1 VSSTESA
8 TSTQNFLRACRRQSV
23 THTPVWFMRQAGRYM
38 AEYMAI
44 KARSNFLEMCKTPDL
59 AVEITMQPIHKL
71 GVDAAILFS
80 DIMIPIE
87 QMGIPI
93 AFNPGPVIET
103 PIRSRQQVEQLRI
116 PDPKESVPFV
126 LEALRR
132 LRGELP
138 EHVSLIGFCGAPW
151 TLANYAVEG
160 GGSKNFAQLRR
171 LLYEDE
177 PAGLLLLEK
186 LADTNAAYL
195 TAQIDAG
202 AQAVQIFD
210 TWAGLLDPDDFSR
223 WVLPS
228 VQRMIKTV
236 QQHSPTTPVIY
247 FARDCGHAMDRVVQ
261 SGADVLSIDWRNPLD
276 GVRKQIGNDIAMQ
289 GNLDP
294 VALFAPWDVLRKR
307 VDDVLRRA
315 GDTPGFIFNLGHGI
329 LPETPVDNV
338 RRVVDHVHE
347 RTAS

>member
-1 VSSTESA
+1 VKTEVK
-8 TSTQNFLRACRRQSV
+8 QNFLQACHRQSV
-23 THTPVWFMRQAGRYM
+23 SHTPVWFMRQAGRYM
-38 AEYMAI
+38 AEYRAI
-44 KARSNFLEMCKTPDL
+44 KDRSNFLEMCRTPDL
-59 AVEITMQPIHKL
+59 AVEITLQPIDKL

-87 QMGIPI
+87 KMGIPI

-103 PIRSRQQVEQLRI
+103 PIRTRKQIEQLRS
-116 PDPKESVPFV
+116 PDPQESVPFV
-126 LEALRR
+126 MEALRR
-132 LRGELP
+132 LRQELP
-138 EHVSLIGFCGAPW
+138 AHVSLIGFCGAPW

-160 GGSKNFAQLRR
+160 GGSKNFAWLRR

-195 TAQIDAG
+195 AAQIEAG

-210 TWAGLLDPDDFSR
+210 TWAGLVDPQDFAR
-223 WVLPS
+223 WILPS
-228 VQRMIKTV
+228 VQRMIR
-236 QQHSPTTPVIY
+236 HLRALGGDTPIIY
-247 FARDCGHAMDRVVQ
+247 FARDCGHAMEHVQQ

-276 GVRKQIGNDIAMQ
+276 AVRKQVGPGIALQ

-294 VALFAPWDVLRKR
+294 VALFAPWNELRKR
-307 VDDVLRRA
+307 VDDVLARA
-315 GDTPGFIFNLGHGI
+315 GETPGYIFNLGHGI

-338 RRVVDHVHE
+338 RRVVEHVHE
-347 RTAS
+347 KTSH